1 MRSLNLTIMLTL
13 VSLTLFGQN
22 TNKAK
27 EEINTLVTNF
37 STAVEKRDTLLLEPM
52 LNENFRVVAFRFPTL
67 DKTTILSKEKYIS
80 LLSAGK
86 IGGEKRT
93 VQILNLDI
101 NEYVATAKVVFES
114 DKMIFTTY
122 QTYILNSE
130 GKWQIVSDI
139 PVTKNK

>member
-27 EEINTLVTNF
+27 EEISTLVTNF
-37 STAVEKRDTLLLEPM
+37 SSAVENRDTLLLDPL
-52 LNENFRVVAFRFPTL
+52 LNENFRVVALRFPTP
-67 DKTTILSKEKYIS
+67 DKTTVLSKEKYIF

-86 IGGEKRT
+86 IGGEKRS
-93 VQILNLDI
+93 VEIINLDI
-101 NEYVATAKVVFES
+101 SEYVAIVKVVFES

-130 GKWQIVSDI
+130 GKWQIISDI